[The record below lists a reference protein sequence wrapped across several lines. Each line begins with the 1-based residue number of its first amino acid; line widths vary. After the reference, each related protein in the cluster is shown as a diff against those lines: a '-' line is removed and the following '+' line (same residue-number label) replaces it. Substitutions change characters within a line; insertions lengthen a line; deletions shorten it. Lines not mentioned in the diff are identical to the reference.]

1 MLILLFCGI
10 FTIVIQIKYIPI
22 ILLSITQ
29 TTDDFQQQL
38 YLIEYP

>member
-1 MLILLFCGI
+1 MLILLFFGI
-10 FTIVIQIKYIPI
+10 FTIVIKIKYIPI